1 MSNENNTQYIYG
13 IHPIEEALQNP
24 DVSLEKIYVRQ
35 GQRSRS
41 KPIRE
46 IEELASQRRVAITE
60 VSGKKLNEL
69 VGKVNDQGIVALLSG
84 VVYQELEEWVGRLDM
99 AKNPLIILLSEIE
112 DVQNFG
118 AILRSAAAAG
128 AAGVIVPKHRQAPVN
143 ATVFKTS
150 AGTAGKIPIVRVTNM
165 NQSIRTLKDAGFW
178 FAGLDGGSSQT
189 IWQGRYDMP
198 VAVVVGNEGSGIRQ
212 KTLDLCDFRLQIP
225 MHNNVESLNASVSA
239 ALIMFEVR
247 RQQLQNTSE

>member
-1 MSNENNTQYIYG
+1 MNNENNTQYIYG
-13 IHPIEEALQNP
+13 IHPIEEALRNP
-24 DVSLEKIYVRQ
+24 DVSLEKIFVRQ

-46 IEELASQRRVAITE
+46 IEELASQRRVAVTE
-60 VSGKKLNEL
+60 VNGKKLNEL

-84 VVYQELEEWVGRLDM
+84 IVYQELEEWVEQLDM
-99 AKNPLIILLSEIE
+99 AQNPLIILLSEIE

-128 AAGVIVPKHRQAPVN
+128 AAGVVVPKHRQAPVN

-150 AGTAGKIPIVRVTNM
+150 AGTAGKIPIIRVTNM

-178 FAGLDGGSSQT
+178 FAGLDGNSSQT

-225 MHNNVESLNASVSA
+225 MHNKVESLNASVSA

-247 RQQLQNTSE
+247 RQQLQDASK